1 MAHRFLDLAFTP
13 SVLAAQQRYFGRSQ
27 VLPPAPGD
35 DALGPE
41 EKAFIE
47 SRDSFYLS
55 SVSET
60 GWPYVQHRGGPVG
73 FAKVVSPSEIVF
85 ADYKGNRQMLTTGN
99 VASNDR
105 VCLFLMDYPQR
116 ERLKI
121 FGHAELLD
129 AREHPDLVSQAA
141 ASELAKNVE
150 RVVRI
155 RVVGFDWNC
164 PKFITPRYT
173 ADEVQI
179 AMEPLKARIRQL
191 EEELASLQVGTIRN
205 A

>member
-13 SVLAAQQRYFGRSQ
+13 NVLAAQQRYFGRSQ
-27 VLPPAPGD
+27 MLPPAPGD

-60 GWPYVQHRGGPVG
+60 GWPYVQHRGGPAG
-73 FAKVVSPSEIVF
+73 FAKVISPSEIVF

-121 FGHAELLD
+121 FGYAEVLDARDHAELVLQVTH
-129 AREHPDLVSQAA
+129 AELV
-141 ASELAKNVE
+141 KNVE
-150 RVVRI
+150 RLLRI

-164 PKFITPRYT
+164 PKYITPRFT
-173 ADEVQI
+173 TEEVQS
-179 AMEPLKARIRQL
+179 AMEPLKARIAELESQL
-191 EEELASLQVGTIRN
+191 KIPTP
-205 A
+205 

>member
-121 FGHAELLD
+121 FGRAEVLD
-129 AREHPDLVSQAA
+129 ARDHPELVSQAA

-173 ADEVQI
+173 AEEVQT
-179 AMEPLKARIRQL
+179 AMEPMKARIRQL
-191 EEELASLQVGTIRN
+191 EEKLATLQDGATEQ

>member
-35 DALGPE
+35 DALGLE

-121 FGHAELLD
+121 FGHAEVLD
-129 AREHPDLVSQAA
+129 ARDHPELVSQAA

-164 PKFITPRYT
+164 PKYITPRFT
-173 ADEVQI
+173 AEEVQA
-179 AMEPLKARIRQL
+179 AMEPLKARIAELEAQL
-191 EEELASLQVGTIRN
+191 KLQTP
-205 A
+205 

>member
-13 SVLAAQQRYFGRSQ
+13 QVLAAQQRYFGRSQ

-35 DALGPE
+35 DTLGPE

-47 SRDSFYLS
+47 SRDSFYMS

-60 GWPYVQHRGGPVG
+60 GWPYVQHRGGPAG
-73 FAKVVSPSEIVF
+73 FAKVSSPSEIVF
-85 ADYKGNRQMLTTGN
+85 GDYKGNRQMLTTGN

-105 VCLFLMDYPQR
+105 VCLFFMDYPHR

-121 FGHAELLD
+121 LGHAEVLD
-129 AREHPDLVSQAA
+129 AREHPEVVLQVTERELV
-141 ASELAKNVE
+141 KNVE

-164 PKFITPRYT
+164 PKYITPRFT
-173 ADEVQI
+173 AEEVQA
-179 AMEPLKARIRQL
+179 AMEPLKARIAELESQL
-191 EEELASLQVGTIRN
+191 KLQSR
-205 A
+205 